1 MTSWSEGS
9 GATARVRPLRRIR
22 VLLVSRDRRFLR
34 VAAFILR
41 RKGFVVD
48 TTPQSK
54 TALALAERCHPD
66 VVVMDGNGSLNEAAR
81 SLAGIEKLRPAVAVV
96 VVSEHADKPAVRGF
110 RLLPKWSAGDRLA
123 AEIERAY
130 FRREEAHELA
140 SDAG

>member
-1 MTSWSEGS
+1 MTAWSEGS
-9 GATARVRPLRRIR
+9 GATPRVRPLRRIR

-41 RKGFVVD
+41 RKGFIVD
-48 TTPQSK
+48 TTPRSE
-54 TALALAERCHPD
+54 TALGFAERRRPD

-81 SLAGIEKLRPAVAVV
+81 SLADIEKFRPSVPVV

-130 FRREEAHELA
+130 FRRGEAHELA
-140 SDAG
+140 GDAG

>member
-9 GATARVRPLRRIR
+9 GATARVRPLRRIS
-22 VLLVSRDRRFLR
+22 VLLVSHDRRFLR

-48 TTPQSK
+48 TTPRSEK
-54 TALALAERCHPD
+54 ALALAERCRPD

-81 SLAGIEKLRPAVAVV
+81 SLADIERFSPAVAVV
-96 VVSEHADKPAVRGF
+96 IVSEHADKPAVRGF

-130 FRREEAHELA
+130 FRRGQADELA
-140 SDAG
+140 GDAG